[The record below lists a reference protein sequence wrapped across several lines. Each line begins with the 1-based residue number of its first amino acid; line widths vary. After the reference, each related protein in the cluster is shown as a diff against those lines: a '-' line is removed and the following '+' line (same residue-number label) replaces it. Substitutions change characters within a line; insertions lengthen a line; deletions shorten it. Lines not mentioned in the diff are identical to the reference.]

1 MKKTI
6 RLTERDLARL
16 VKRVISEQKNNT
28 ENIIKVVNALG
39 VKEGIRICGLDIVK
53 EIFQDEEITFD
64 LVESIIDSFNW
75 DEETLHNLVSDI
87 FIEEPYMMEDIHDRE
102 DYILEIVDW
111 IIDGKYNPVD
121 WIYEMNDTYGEGND

>member
-6 RLTERDLARL
+6 RLTERDLVRL

-28 ENIIKVVNALG
+28 ESIIKVVNALG
-39 VKEGIRICGLDIVK
+39 VKEGIRIFGLDIVK

-102 DYILEIVDW
+102 DYILAIVDW

>member
-6 RLTERDLARL
+6 KLTERDLTRL
-16 VKRVISEQKNNT
+16 VKRVISEQKNHNKT
-28 ENIIKVVNALG
+28 ILKVVNSLG
-39 VKEGIRICGLDIVK
+39 VKEGIKLFGLDKVK
-53 EIFQDEEITFD
+53 EIFQDEKITFD

-75 DEETLHNLVSDI
+75 DEETLHDLVSDI

-102 DYILEIVDW
+102 DYIWAILDW
-111 IIDGKYNPVD
+111 IIDGEYNPVD